1 MSLRGRQHGQIMLI
15 ILGTLFLG
23 AGAATGV
30 FTSGKSIDSIRKEVG
45 RMHLEVARRE
55 RVYELLD
62 RWEEI
67 AEPAHRGFDEYGQAL
82 LDLVAR
88 HDATAADF
96 QAVLKRQRDELKQS
110 EGQLLPLRGALR
122 ETLNEDEWKRLFQ

>member
-1 MSLRGRQHGQIMLI
+1 MSPRGRQRGQIMLI

-30 FTSGKSIDSIRKEVG
+30 FTSGKSIGSIRKEVG
-45 RMHLEVARRE
+45 RMHLEAARQE
-55 RVYELLD
+55 RVYDLLD

-67 AEPAHRGFDEYGQAL
+67 AEPAQRGFEEYGQAL

-88 HDATAADF
+88 QDATAADF
-96 QAVLKRQRDELKQS
+96 QAVLGRQRDELKRS
-110 EGQLLPLRGALR
+110 EGQLLPVREALR
-122 ETLNEDEWKRLFQ
+122 ETLSEDEWRRLFQ